1 MGNLGVAAANG
12 KQIRA
17 KRFWRESRSPLI
29 LAKAAMMGRKII
41 HSITVVLTRICAL
54 AGRVVAVALAL
65 APTKPANTIA
75 SSTAQYRL
83 RGKIVGMV
91 PLPVID

>member
-1 MGNLGVAAANG
+1 
-12 KQIRA
+12 
-17 KRFWRESRSPLI
+17 
-29 LAKAAMMGRKII
+29 
-41 HSITVVLTRICAL
+41 
-54 AGRVVAVALAL
+54 VVAVALAL